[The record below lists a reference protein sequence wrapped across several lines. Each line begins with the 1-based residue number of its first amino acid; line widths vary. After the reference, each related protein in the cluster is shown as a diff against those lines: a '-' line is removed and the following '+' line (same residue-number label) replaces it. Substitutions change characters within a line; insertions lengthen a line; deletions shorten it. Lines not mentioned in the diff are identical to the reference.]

1 MYHCSICGQSG
12 NSRSEFEGCGT
23 HYYHIRCLEIANYLD
38 FMVKCEECEN
48 KVLPKLGLLKCKRC
62 KSQILQT
69 QYPCF
74 DFIGTCVGCYRKSH
88 DDTHVFNCFKC
99 KLYLDLTTRR
109 MCNGCNVDH
118 NISDL
123 CKIPKCSKH
132 SYCKRCLNQSIP
144 VRRQSKDCLE
154 CDGFFQ
160 VNQTKRNKN
169 QCNLCNLGTNT
180 PDLIEIPKC
189 NSHKYCDECYQFILS
204 NDSSMF
210 PNISTCK
217 KCKKSINMIT
227 GEKFLQKQ
235 GENSKSIYEESLK
248 KATARYIKCENGHG
262 YASDMSGDQLISRID
277 KNCRSCINKL
287 IILDNVSKCIL
298 CGNPNDIPYPMRC
311 RTYKNLCSNCSFP
324 LIEITHVRLCEVCLT
339 NLKDKINT
347 CCSCN
352 KFYEKTAL
360 YHLPKCNSHVFCKD
374 CLALP
379 LSNCSSYCTR
389 CSGYFDR
396 NHELGLELSRGKF
409 DNKSCNLCRDPSAIF
424 PGYCGRHGYCEI
436 CSDFI
441 LRNDWTEFPSIQ
453 SCGDCKRSIRS
464 NEMRSGLEGRIGEK
478 EVVHYKP
485 PLDPWNLIHPNPA
498 SISYNNSQSI
508 PPQTVLYQEL
518 IPRNNYPASLNSFS
532 NEYNNTAIYSY
543 PEGSKDRGFSSKTN
557 APVVQ
562 SVTDYELE
570 RLQED
575 NAKMLAELS
584 LVPVCSICK
593 NTQVYCS
600 LECYH
605 NCCAECLVFA
615 CCARIYRFVCE
626 YSSDRSAINQRFS
639 YVCPFEICNK
649 VISVPTDMIIQIVR
663 RLLQQP
669 EGIFNKKKYN
679 ECREVLE
686 YIAQTDLQRWVPYFD
701 GIKPFI
707 VVRHLSS

>member
-1 MYHCSICGQSG
+1 MYYCSICGQSG
-12 NSRSEFEGCGT
+12 NSRSEFEGCGL
-23 HYYHIRCLEIANYLD
+23 HYYHIRCLKIDNCLD
-38 FMVKCEECEN
+38 VMVKCNDCET
-48 KVLPKLGLLKCKRC
+48 KVLSKLNLLKCRRC
-62 KSQILQT
+62 KSQLLQV
-69 QYPCF
+69 QSPCF
-74 DFIGTCVGCYRKSH
+74 EFIGTCVECYRNNH
-88 DDTHVFNCFKC
+88 DYTHVNNCDNC
-99 KLYLDLTTRR
+99 KFYLDRTTRR
-109 MCNGCNVDH
+109 LCNGCKVYH

-123 CKIPKCSKH
+123 CKIPKCNKH
-132 SYCKRCLNQSIP
+132 SYCERCLKQPSP
-144 VRRQSKDCLE
+144 EFRQPKDCLE
-154 CDGFFQ
+154 CYNFFK
-160 VNQTKRNKN
+160 VNRTKRNIN
-169 QCNLCNLGTNT
+169 QCNLCTNT
-180 PDLIEIPKC
+180 HNLIELPNC
-189 NSHKYCDECYQFILS
+189 NSHAYCEECYQFILR

-217 KCKKSINMIT
+217 NCKNVLEKIT
-227 GEKFLQKQ
+227 LGKFLQRQ
-235 GENSKSIYEESLK
+235 EENSKRIYAESLK
-248 KATARYIKCENGHG
+248 KTIARYIKCENGHE
-262 YASDMSGDQLISRID
+262 YPSELSGDQLISRID
-277 KNCRSCINKL
+277 KNCRSCINNF
-287 IILDNVSKCIL
+287 IILDNVSNCIL
-298 CGNPNDIPYPMRC
+298 CENPNDIPYPMRC
-311 RTYKNLCSNCSFP
+311 RRYTNLCSNCSFP
-324 LIEITHVRLCEVCLT
+324 LIEIAHVRQCEVCLT

-352 KFYEKTAL
+352 QLHEKTAL
-360 YHLPKCNSHVFCKD
+360 HHLPKCNSHVFCKD

-379 LSNCSSYCTR
+379 RSNCSRYCTS

-396 NHELGLELSRGKF
+396 NHELGLELSRGIF
-409 DNKSCNLCRDPSAIF
+409 DNKSCNLCRDPSVIF

-436 CSDFI
+436 CSNFI

-453 SCGDCKRSIRS
+453 SCGDCKKSIGS
-464 NEMRSGLEGRIGEK
+464 NEMRSGLEGRIGER

-485 PLDPWNLIHPNPA
+485 PLDPSNLIHPNPV

-532 NEYNNTAIYSY
+532 NEYKNTAIYSY
-543 PEGSKDRGFSSKTN
+543 PEGSKHIGFSSKSN
-557 APVVQ
+557 ALTVQ

-593 NTQVYCS
+593 NTQVFCS

-615 CCARIYRFVCE
+615 CCVRIYRFVCE

-663 RLLQQP
+663 RLVQQP

-686 YIAQTDLQRWVPYFD
+686 YIAKTDLQRWVPYFD

-707 VVRHLSS
+707 VVPHLSS